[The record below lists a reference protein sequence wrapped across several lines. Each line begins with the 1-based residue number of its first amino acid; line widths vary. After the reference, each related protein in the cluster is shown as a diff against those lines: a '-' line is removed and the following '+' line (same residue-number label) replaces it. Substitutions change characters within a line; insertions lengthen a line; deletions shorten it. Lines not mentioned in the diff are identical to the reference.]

1 MTIRTLKY
9 ALLLPALLLTAAA
22 QTTTTYTLP
31 VGTNCIS
38 INGCWYPVLAAD
50 GSQFGE
56 LAIANVSQIDYDDGL
71 QPVAQYCT
79 PGTITLTQTAT
90 PQFGPTSYHFVFQC
104 AATPEQTSQDAPM
117 LLHAEI
123 QAHSYVARYCV
134 RSCIYQTRWI
144 VDGGSTLAITQ

>member
-1 MTIRTLKY
+1 MRTLT
-9 ALLLPALLLTAAA
+9 LTLIFFALLLTAAA

-31 VGTNCIS
+31 AGTNCIS

-50 GSQFGE
+50 GSQFGQ
-56 LAIANVSQIDYDDGL
+56 LAIANVSQIDYDHGP

-123 QAHSYVARYCV
+123 QAHSYVARYCF

-144 VDGGSTLAITQ
+144 VDSGSTLEITQ